1 MGMGMREG
9 GNHTEGTVSGR
20 QRLRIDRGGHDDV
33 GEEAGKGK
41 NDTEAPL
48 SGSFERKE

>member
-1 MGMGMREG
+1 MGEG
-9 GNHTEGTVSGR
+9 GNHTEATVSGR

-33 GEEAGKGK
+33 GEESEEAGKGK